1 MGIVSEL
8 TDERSGTG
16 AATESVPGTARA
28 TDAAGTAGTSDRR
41 LLRGAQT
48 RQTIARHAADV
59 ASLEGLSGLSIGR
72 LATDLG
78 LSKSGVQT
86 LFGTKERLQVAA
98 AESAREA
105 FLDAVVRPASSAPRG
120 AARLRALTEHWIA
133 YAEAPLFP
141 GGCFWAAN
149 LADFDSRPGKVR
161 DTLSGHHRAWLDT
174 LSGELREAVGAE
186 EIAGLDAELA
196 AFQIDAVLTA
206 ANIALRLGADDA
218 TAKARRVIDGFLAAP
233 R

>member
-1 MGIVSEL
+1 MSEL
-8 TDERSGTG
+8 ADERSGTG
-16 AATESVPGTARA
+16 AATESGRGTART
-28 TDAAGTAGTSDRR
+28 TDAAGTAGTAGTSDRR

-86 LFGTKERLQVAA
+86 LFVTKERLQIAA
-98 AESAREA
+98 AECAREA
-105 FLDAVVRPASSAPRG
+105 FLDAVVRPASIAPRG
-120 AARLRALTEHWIA
+120 AARLRSLTEHWIA
-133 YAEAPLFP
+133 YAETPLFP

-161 DTLSGHHRAWLDT
+161 DTLSRHHQDWLGT
-174 LSGELREAVGAE
+174 LSGELREAVDAG
-186 EIAGLDAELA
+186 EIADLDAELA

-206 ANIALRLGADDA
+206 ANIALRLGADGA
-218 TAKARRVIDGFLAAP
+218 TAKARRVIDGFLTAP